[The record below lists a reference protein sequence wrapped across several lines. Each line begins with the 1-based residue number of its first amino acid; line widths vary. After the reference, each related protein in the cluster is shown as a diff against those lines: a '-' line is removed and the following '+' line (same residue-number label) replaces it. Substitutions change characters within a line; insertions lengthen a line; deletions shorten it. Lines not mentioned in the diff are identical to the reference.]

1 MLNNGATDL
10 NSHRHFFLDKP
21 PCPLDEIEQEI
32 AELEGEITGLLKGL
46 VG

>member
-10 NSHRHFFLDKP
+10 NSHRHSFLDKP
-21 PCPLDEIEQEI
+21 LCPLDEIEQEI
-32 AELEGEITGLLKGL
+32 AALKGEIAGLLKGL